1 MPCGYYSAIHKNPHC
16 GIALASSH
24 TRHLAVRRQIVS
36 CLIEGFPS
44 RHGKF
49 LCLPAGLTQRLLSL
63 LDKFLTMCNGT
74 VQILRVVIDDFIEVI
89 CRARRRVAK
98 KPAQL
103 RASLWCEEQG
113 DARADQRST
122 KCPARFPDDWAMG

>member
-1 MPCGYYSAIHKNPHC
+1 
-16 GIALASSH
+16 
-24 TRHLAVRRQIVS
+24 VRRQIVS

-74 VQILRVVIDDFIEVI
+74 VQILRAVIDDFIEFI
-89 CRARRRVAK
+89 CGACR
-98 KPAQL
+98 
-103 RASLWCEEQG
+103 
-113 DARADQRST
+113 
-122 KCPARFPDDWAMG
+122 